1 MDDQNT
7 NPAVEPE
14 MTATEETST
23 EEAPEVASEETS
35 TEEEAA

>member
-14 MTATEETST
+14 VTATEETTEAAPEATTEEVST
-23 EEAPEVASEETS
+23 E
-35 TEEEAA
+35 AAA